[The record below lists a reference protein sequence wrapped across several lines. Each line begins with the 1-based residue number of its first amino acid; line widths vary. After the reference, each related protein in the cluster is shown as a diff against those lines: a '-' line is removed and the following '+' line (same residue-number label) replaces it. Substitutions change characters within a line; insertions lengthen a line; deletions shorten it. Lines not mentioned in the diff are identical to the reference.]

1 MLTIAVVGA
10 LGAWFAMTAIV
21 QYPNPVGRRLRK
33 HDPIGHLL
41 PGWNF
46 FAPKP
51 IQGDFAVFYRS
62 WAATF
67 DGLGEVV
74 ETSSTDWR
82 ELEGIERRRLT
93 DGAVNPGRYTR
104 KSIFSCCMAIVKA
117 MKRLGHETATTD
129 LPPDAVMMSLP
140 YLLLTEKVTDRCRDS
155 VAVQFRIDVIGY
167 NNGRAQSHT
176 AFRSAVHRV
185 AALSAP
191 EYPCGSTLIPIRR
204 SASPSGCARSDNS
217 SVYWS

>member
-1 MLTIAVVGA
+1 MLTIAVVGL
-10 LGAWFAMTAIV
+10 LGGWFVMTAIV
-21 QYPNPVGRRLRK
+21 QYPNPIGRRLRA

-51 IQGDFAVFYRS
+51 IQGDFAVWYRS
-62 WAATF
+62 WGAAV
-67 DGLGEVV
+67 DGRGEVV
-74 ETSSTDWR
+74 QASSTQWR

-93 DGAVNPGRYTR
+93 DAAVNPGRYTR
-104 KSIFSCCMAIVKA
+104 KSIFSCCMAIVKT
-117 MKRLGHETATTD
+117 MKRLGDETTPEID

-167 NNGRAQSHT
+167 DKGSAQSHT

-185 AALSAP
+185 A
-191 EYPCGSTLIPIRR
+191 G
-204 SASPSGCARSDNS
+204 ASPSR
-217 SVYWS
+217 